1 MSIIDKLISYSITDA
16 QNNRVEQQIPFK
28 CWDFTKKI
36 FDNFIKLEFMPIDR
50 DDIYMSNEL
59 INLVSKESK
68 AIGLEQ
74 LVNTIPKDLQGLS
87 SNKFG
92 VEFNKPSNSIKYSDM
107 NFKVSNQGS
116 KNIQSLDSINESG
129 TETQN
134 INFVEKDGSKITPMY
149 KKDQEI
155 NYIQKNY
162 TLERNNTNENIYEQN
177 MSILGDENLPEKIGK
192 QNNLNKIQSFIGKD
206 SNNLNIIF
214 PNQIFFDNKLYG
226 TNIWSFIEQPVTL
239 F

>member
-68 AIGLEQ
+68 AIEP
-74 LVNTIPKDLQGLS
+74 LVNTTPKDLQGLS

-92 VEFNKPSNSIKYSDM
+92 IEFNKPTINIKYSDM
-107 NFKVSNQGS
+107 NLKVSN
-116 KNIQSLDSINESG
+116 KENIQSLDSINENG
-129 TETQN
+129 TDTQ
-134 INFVEKDGSKITPMY
+134 
-149 KKDQEI
+149 
-155 NYIQKNY
+155 
-162 TLERNNTNENIYEQN
+162 
-177 MSILGDENLPEKIGK
+177 MSIIGDENLPEKILK
-192 QNNLNKIQSFIGKD
+192 QNNLNKIQSYIGKD
-206 SNNLNIIF
+206 SNNWNIIF
-214 PNQIFFDNKLYG
+214 PNQIFYDNKLYG
-226 TNIWSFIEQPVTL
+226 TNIWSFIEQPVNL